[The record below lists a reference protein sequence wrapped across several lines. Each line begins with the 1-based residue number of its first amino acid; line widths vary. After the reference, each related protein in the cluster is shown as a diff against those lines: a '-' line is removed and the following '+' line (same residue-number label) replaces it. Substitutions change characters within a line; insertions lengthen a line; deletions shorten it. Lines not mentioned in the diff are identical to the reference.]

1 MVICRDCGK
10 KNLAYQYCEKCG
22 GDLYARRR
30 HPERRPRILD
40 GSLVL
45 K

>member
-1 MVICRDCGK
+1 MIVCRDCGK
-10 KNLAYQYCEKCG
+10 KNLAYEYCEKCG
-22 GDLYARRR
+22 GDLYAKHRRT
-30 HPERRPRILD
+30 ERPRLLD